1 MIQYL
6 YNKLC
11 QLKDKTY
18 FSQSLKSDGGGN
30 LQAGAESL
38 SDPLSFF
45 SSSLPLLREWPP
57 MALIL
62 DINRNKCKFDL
73 CVIKILLQKL
83 SCFSY
88 KYRFNAGFSP
98 YPTMIKKMYNLLFDP
113 PIDFFDSAD
122 ANESTCHESYI
133 QNKVKFQSIL
143 SLFRCP
149 SSQVYFRQRYTQTPD
164 RHTDR

>member
-18 FSQSLKSDGGGN
+18 FSQSLKSDGGG
-30 LQAGAESL
+30 QSL
-38 SDPLSFF
+38 GKRWVFKRPTSFF

-149 SSQVYFRQRYTQTPD
+149 SS
-164 RHTDR
+164 

>member
-1 MIQYL
+1 
-6 YNKLC
+6 
-11 QLKDKTY
+11 
-18 FSQSLKSDGGGN
+18 
-30 LQAGAESL
+30 
-38 SDPLSFF
+38 
-45 SSSLPLLREWPP
+45 

-62 DINRNKCKFDL
+62 DINRNKCKLDL

-113 PIDFFDSAD
+113 PIDSAD

-149 SSQVYFRQRYTQTPD
+149 AS
-164 RHTDR
+164 